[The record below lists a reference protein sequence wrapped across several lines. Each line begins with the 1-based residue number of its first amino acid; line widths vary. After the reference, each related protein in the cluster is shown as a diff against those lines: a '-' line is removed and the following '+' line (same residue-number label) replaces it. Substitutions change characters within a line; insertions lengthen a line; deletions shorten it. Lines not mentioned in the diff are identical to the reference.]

1 MGWAVL
7 LLILRATMVTH
18 EYDFHKTI
26 FTCISTLLGMAF
38 ALFLGLLFIALT
50 EQVILFVRQLL
61 TEAIHRT

>member
-1 MGWAVL
+1 
-7 LLILRATMVTH
+7 
-18 EYDFHKTI
+18 
-26 FTCISTLLGMAF
+26 MAF